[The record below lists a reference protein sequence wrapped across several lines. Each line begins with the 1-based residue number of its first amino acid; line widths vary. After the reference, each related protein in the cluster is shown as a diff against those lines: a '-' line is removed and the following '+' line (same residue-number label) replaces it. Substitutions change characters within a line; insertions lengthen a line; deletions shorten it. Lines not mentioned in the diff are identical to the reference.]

1 MLLILIVRN
10 FAPDL
15 NKSFPFGKY
24 NCNRNLNIKNMSVMV
39 KNACLLA
46 DRINNLEESATLAM
60 SKKSRELAALGHK
73 VINLSIGEPDFKTPK
88 HICEAAKDA
97 IDQGFHSYTPVA
109 GIPELRKVIAEK
121 FNRDNHLDW
130 KAENVIVSTG
140 AKHSLANALAVMVNP
155 GDEVIIFAPYWVSYS
170 ELVKLA
176 EGTSVIVE
184 GAFDNDFKVTAEQ
197 FEAAITDKTKVV
209 MFASPNNPT
218 GSVYSEAELRAI
230 GKVVEKYPN
239 IFVLADEIY
248 EYINFREEGH
258 FSIGSIP
265 SIKERVITVN
275 GMAKGF
281 AMTGWRIGFIGASK
295 WIVDGI
301 EKLQGQVTSGTNH
314 IAQRA
319 SMVAWNDMTAPE
331 TMKKAY
337 LLRRD
342 LVIGLL
348 KEIPG
353 FKVNVPEGAFYAFP
367 DISAYFGTTD
377 GETNINNSDDLSL
390 WLLEKAFVAT
400 VSGTSFG
407 APNCIR
413 ISTAAS
419 EESLKEA
426 ISRIKTAVA
435 TLK

>member
-1 MLLILIVRN
+1 
-10 FAPDL
+10 
-15 NKSFPFGKY
+15 
-24 NCNRNLNIKNMSVMV
+24 MSVMV
-39 KNACLLA
+39 ETSNLLA

-60 SKKSRELAALGHK
+60 SKKSRELAAQGHK

-88 HICEAAKDA
+88 HICEAAKQA
-97 IDQGFHSYTPVA
+97 IDNGFHAYTPVA
-109 GIPELRKVIAEK
+109 GIPELRKAIAEK
-121 FNRDNHLDW
+121 FKRDNNIDW
-130 KAENVIVSTG
+130 KPENVIVSTG

-170 ELVKLA
+170 EMVKLA
-176 EGTSVIVE
+176 EGTSVILE
-184 GAFDNDFKVTAEQ
+184 GAFDNDFKVTPEQ
-197 FEAAITDKTKVV
+197 LEAAITDKTKVI
-209 MFASPNNPT
+209 MYASPNNPT

-230 GKVVEKYPN
+230 AAVIEKHEN
-239 IFVLADEIY
+239 VFVLADEIY

-258 FSIGSIP
+258 FSMGSIP
-265 SIKERVITVN
+265 AIKERVITVN

-281 AMTGWRIGFIGASK
+281 AMTGWRIGFVGAAK

-301 EKLQGQVTSGTNH
+301 DKLQGQVTSGTNS

-319 SMVAWNDMTAPE
+319 SVVAWDDMTAPE
-331 TMKKAY
+331 TMKRAY
-337 LLRRD
+337 LVRRD

-367 DISAYFGTTD
+367 DVSYYFGKTD
-377 GETNINNSDDLSL
+377 GEVTINNSDDLSM
-390 WLLEKAFVAT
+390 WLLEKVFVAT
-400 VSGTSFG
+400 VGGGSFG

-419 EESLKEA
+419 DEALKEA
-426 ISRIKTAVA
+426 VARIKSAVD

>member
-1 MLLILIVRN
+1 
-10 FAPDL
+10 
-15 NKSFPFGKY
+15 
-24 NCNRNLNIKNMSVMV
+24 MSVMV
-39 KNACLLA
+39 ETSNLLA

-60 SKKSRELAALGHK
+60 SKKSRELAAQGHK

-88 HICEAAKDA
+88 HICEAAKQA
-97 IDQGFHSYTPVA
+97 IDNGFHAYTPVA
-109 GIPELRKVIAEK
+109 GIPELRKAIAEK
-121 FNRDNHLDW
+121 FKRDNNIDW
-130 KAENVIVSTG
+130 KPENVIVSTG

-170 ELVKLA
+170 EMVKLA
-176 EGTSVIVE
+176 EGTSVILE
-184 GAFDNDFKVTAEQ
+184 GAFDNDFKVTPEQ
-197 FEAAITDKTKVV
+197 LEAAITDKTKVI
-209 MFASPNNPT
+209 MYASPNNPT

-230 GKVVEKYPN
+230 AAVIEKHEN

-258 FSIGSIP
+258 FSMGSIP
-265 SIKERVITVN
+265 AIKERVITVN

-281 AMTGWRIGFIGASK
+281 AMTGWRIGFVGAAK

-301 EKLQGQVTSGTNH
+301 DKLQGQVTSGTNS

-319 SMVAWNDMTAPE
+319 SVVAWDDMTAPE
-331 TMKKAY
+331 TMKRAY
-337 LLRRD
+337 LVRRD

-367 DISAYFGTTD
+367 DVSYYFGKTD
-377 GETNINNSDDLSL
+377 GEVTINNSDDLSM
-390 WLLEKAFVAT
+390 WLLEKVFVAT
-400 VSGTSFG
+400 VGGGSFG

-419 EESLKEA
+419 DEALKEA
-426 ISRIKTAVA
+426 VARIKSAVD